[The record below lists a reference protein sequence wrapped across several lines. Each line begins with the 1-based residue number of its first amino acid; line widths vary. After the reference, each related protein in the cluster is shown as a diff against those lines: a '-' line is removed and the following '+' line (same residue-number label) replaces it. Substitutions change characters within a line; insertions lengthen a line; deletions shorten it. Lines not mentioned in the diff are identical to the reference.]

1 MLKQL
6 EIAALVVAGAA
17 FMAPTDAQTATFRI
31 NAAGSC
37 QGALPVYATNLRFRP
52 TALKNEGT
60 SSSYISCSLGSLES
74 AVHTNV
80 RIFFGNA
87 SAAAADVSCT
97 VVTGNVQQ
105 GLTWYTIAPVTIAPG
120 GVGAVGQDF
129 DELVDTAA
137 QVNMSCLLPKGVE
150 LQYIRQTEEDAPV

>member
-6 EIAALVVAGAA
+6 EIAALVIAGAA
-17 FMAPTDAQTATFRI
+17 FMAPSEAQTATFRI

-60 SSSYISCSLGSLES
+60 SSSYVSCSLGSLES

-80 RIFFGNA
+80 LIWFGNA
-87 SAAAADVSCT
+87 SAVTAEVGCT
-97 VVTGNVQQ
+97 IVTGNVQQ
-105 GLTWYTIAPVTIAPG
+105 GLIWYTATPVTIAPG
-120 GVGAVGQDF
+120 GAGSISQDF
-129 DELVDTAA
+129 DELIDTAA

-150 LQYIRQTEEDAPV
+150 LQYIRQTEEDAPA